1 MEITRGISI
10 FNCNSNEEHDRIVY
24 QLREEDKN
32 IIFFNVGT
40 PFSIRTYDYFKK
52 KKLKTNNCF
61 LAFIYKIF
69 YRFIPDVKT
78 VKELDNYSDGP
89 NRYFM
94 VVKDLISNKNKKYV
108 LGLTAL
114 SYGTIDEIVSYLIK
128 NKAEYKMLLI
138 NIEYSLKETVY
149 YPNVTVEQALSISK
163 NNLITRGKEIQRQ
176 KKRIVELTNEL
187 NDILSKGT
195 LVYGTTEKAFSKEET
210 LDILNRCLRLKITVL
225 GGAVVEYKDGYFEH
239 NYDSWN
245 CKKKKREAIIDYT
258 LRSIQTAFKYVSEY
272 KKNDAY
278 FVLNVKDDNFINK
291 YLFFDD

>member
-10 FNCNSNEEHDRIVY
+10 FNCNSNEEHNRIVY

-40 PFSIRTYDYFKK
+40 PFSIRVYDYFKK

-114 SYGTIDEIVSYLIK
+114 SYATIDEIVSYLIK
-128 NKAEYKMLLI
+128 NKADYKVLLI
-138 NIEYSLKETVY
+138 NIEYSLKETVC
-149 YPNVTVEQALSISK
+149 YPNVTVEQAMSIFK
-163 NNLITRGKEIQRQ
+163 NNLTTRGKEIQRQ

-187 NDILSKGT
+187 NDVLGKGT

-210 LDILNRCLRLKITVL
+210 LAILNRCLRLKITIL

-245 CKKKKREAIIDYT
+245 CKKKKREANIDYT

-272 KKNDAY
+272 EKKEAY

>member
-10 FNCNSNEEHDRIVY
+10 FNCNSNEEHNRIVY

-40 PFSIRTYDYFKK
+40 PFSIRVYDYFKK

-114 SYGTIDEIVSYLIK
+114 SYATIDEIVSYLIK
-128 NKAEYKMLLI
+128 NKADYKVLLI
-138 NIEYSLKETVY
+138 NIEYSLKETVC
-149 YPNVTVEQALSISK
+149 YPNVTVEQAMSIFK
-163 NNLITRGKEIQRQ
+163 NNLTTRGKEIQRQ

-187 NDILSKGT
+187 NDVLGKGT

-210 LDILNRCLRLKITVL
+210 LAILNRCLRLKITIL
-225 GGAVVEYKDGYFEH
+225 GGAVVEYKDVYKQLLSTFL
-239 NYDSWN
+239 SM
-245 CKKKKREAIIDYT
+245 KKKKLI
-258 LRSIQTAFKYVSEY
+258 
-272 KKNDAY
+272 
-278 FVLNVKDDNFINK
+278 
-291 YLFFDD
+291 LFLM

>member
-10 FNCNSNEEHDRIVY
+10 FNCNSNEEHNRIVY

-40 PFSIRTYDYFKK
+40 PFSIRVYDYFKK

-128 NKAEYKMLLI
+128 NKAEYKVLLI

-149 YPNVTVEQALSISK
+149 YPNVTVEQAMSELNSPLVSYVKEQLKHDYNYLYNISD
-163 NNLITRGKEIQRQ
+163 NAAIAFYNDNI
-176 KKRIVELTNEL
+176 NEL
-187 NDILSKGT
+187 VAEVG
-195 LVYGTTEKAFSKEET
+195 
-210 LDILNRCLRLKITVL
+210 VL
-225 GGAVVEYKDGYFEH
+225 GDKVTDPNLLNKVKEVL
-239 NYDSWN
+239 SW
-245 CKKKKREAIIDYT
+245 K
-258 LRSIQTAFKYVSEY
+258 
-272 KKNDAY
+272 
-278 FVLNVKDDNFINK
+278 
-291 YLFFDD
+291 